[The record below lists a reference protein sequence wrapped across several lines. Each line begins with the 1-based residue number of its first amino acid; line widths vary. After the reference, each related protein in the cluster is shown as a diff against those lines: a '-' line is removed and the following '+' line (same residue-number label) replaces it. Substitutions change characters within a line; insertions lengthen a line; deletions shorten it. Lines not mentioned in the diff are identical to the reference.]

1 MKLVFTTLSFLASQ
15 LNLFY
20 LALSTFSRLPV
31 PKQLDFSDLLLQKSL
46 RYFSLVG
53 CLLGFLLALAYYLLS
68 FAFSPVISSL
78 LVVTLSVLLTG
89 AFHED
94 GLADMADGMAG
105 GYTQQRRLSIMK
117 DSQIGSYGAISLVLA
132 LMLKIALLIEL
143 AQVGR
148 EQVMFALLLSASLSR
163 GLAISLLVDMT
174 YVSDNKTSKHN
185 ALAQFSSKKDL
196 VLVLLIACLPLVLY
210 PAIVSLSCLL
220 VLLFF
225 RYLYKSWLLAKIK
238 GFTGDCLG
246 GAQQLSEL
254 FIYLVL
260 VFYLK

>member
-117 DSQIGSYGAISLVLA
+117 DSQIGSYGEIS
-132 LMLKIALLIEL
+132 
-143 AQVGR
+143 
-148 EQVMFALLLSASLSR
+148 
-163 GLAISLLVDMT
+163 
-174 YVSDNKTSKHN
+174 
-185 ALAQFSSKKDL
+185 
-196 VLVLLIACLPLVLY
+196 
-210 PAIVSLSCLL
+210 
-220 VLLFF
+220 
-225 RYLYKSWLLAKIK
+225 
-238 GFTGDCLG
+238 
-246 GAQQLSEL
+246 
-254 FIYLVL
+254 
-260 VFYLK
+260 